1 MTFLAKP
8 AVALG
13 FGAFFLCAA
22 TCAHLD
28 EITTSPLS
36 LGPDWAAGVFLIGGA
51 VLSRRNWDNGRADQI
66 AAWAFMVSLLFGS
79 VVGNIEEWMAHDPD
93 AHSGAFVSMSQGT
106 YLLAVSVLFLYGLLL
121 AQTLLPEPWGHKG
134 MTPVLAF
141 NTAISFVTNTSWQN
155 YPGESTL
162 GHVGLAGGLGVQAFA
177 SAAVSMCV
185 GIALIRGLAQ
195 YQAVDIGNFW
205 VDLVRSVV
213 RILLP
218 LSVIVTLVLLVL
230 GVVNN
235 FNGAQEVSTLAG
247 GSQTIVGGPV
257 ASWESIKLMSGDGGG
272 AFNVNSAHPFENPT
286 PLTNVVEIVAM
297 LLIPVAFLRTFGLMV
312 RDKRQGWALFVAAGI
327 LFVIGTIA
335 ISLAEVFANGTVAQ
349 AVGAAT
355 EGTEARI
362 GVPGSALFGQAATA
376 SADGA
381 ANSSYDSFAS
391 LGGGMLLANMML
403 GEVAPG
409 GAGSGLYGLV
419 VMALLAVF
427 LGGLMVGT
435 TPEYLKQRL
444 HARHMKLV
452 SLYILVLPTTILVGC
467 AVAMA
472 MPGQR
477 ASMLNTGPHGLTEVL
492 YAFTSSA
499 SINGS
504 AFAGFSGNTPWYNVA
519 LALAM
524 VAGRFLPIILVLAL
538 AGTFAAQRPGVI
550 TAGTLRTY
558 TPTFVVLIVVV
569 TVLMVGLEYLPALA
583 LGPLADG
590 LH

>member
-1 MTFLAKP
+1 VILHVP
-8 AVALG
+8 LG
-13 FGAFFLCAA
+13 NYMARVYTDTRDWRVERIIYRLVGAQPDDRQRWQKYAA
-22 TCAHLD
+22 
-28 EITTSPLS
+28 
-36 LGPDWAAGVFLIGGA
+36 
-51 VLSRRNWDNGRADQI
+51 
-66 AAWAFMVSLLFGS
+66 SLLAFS
-79 VVGNIEEWMAHDPD
+79 V
-93 AHSGAFVSMSQGT
+93 
-106 YLLAVSVLFLYGLLL
+106 VSVLFLYGLLL
-121 AQTLLPEPWGHKG
+121 LQTYLPEPWGHKG
-134 MTPVLAF
+134 MTPALAF
-141 NTAISFVTNTSWQN
+141 NTAISFTTNTSWQN

-162 GHVGLAGGLGVQAFA
+162 GHVGLVAGLGVQAFA
-177 SAAVSMCV
+177 SAAVGMCV

-195 YQAVDIGNFW
+195 YQVREIGNFW

-218 LSVIVTLVLLVL
+218 LSVVVTLVLLTL

-247 GSQTIVGGPV
+247 GHQTILGGPV

-286 PLTNVVEIVAM
+286 PLTNFVEIVAM
-297 LLIPVAFLRTFGLMV
+297 LLIPAAFIRTFGVMV

-327 LFVIGTIA
+327 LFAVGMVA
-335 ISLAEVFANGTVAQ
+335 IVLAEMFTHGTVVHAI
-349 AVGAAT
+349 GAAT
-355 EGTEARI
+355 EGTEARF
-362 GVPGSALFGQAATA
+362 GVPGSGLFGQAATA
-376 SADGA
+376 SGDGA

-444 HARHMKLV
+444 QARHMKLI
-452 SLYILVLPTTILVGC
+452 SLYILVLPATILIGC
-467 AVAMA
+467 CVAIA
-472 MPGQR
+472 LPGEVK
-477 ASMLNTGPHGLTEVL
+477 SMLNSGPHGLSEVL

-499 SINGS
+499 ANNGS
-504 AFAGFSGNTPWYNVA
+504 AFAGFSGNTGWYNVA

-538 AGTFAAQRPGVI
+538 AGTFAAQRPGVV
-550 TAGTLRTY
+550 TAGTLRTHR
-558 TPTFVVLIVVV
+558 PTFILLIVGV
-569 TVLMVGLEYLPALA
+569 TLTMVGLEYLPALA